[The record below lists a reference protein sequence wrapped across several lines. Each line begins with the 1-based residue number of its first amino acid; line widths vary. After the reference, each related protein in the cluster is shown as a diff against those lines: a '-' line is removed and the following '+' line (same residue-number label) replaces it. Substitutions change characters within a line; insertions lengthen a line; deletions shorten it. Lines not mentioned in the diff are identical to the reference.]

1 MRGAS
6 ISKPPSFHFD
16 LLYLGTTWDLFVFNK
31 ERLLKPKHWRTIAGG
46 RHSLHKANGTTGATI

>member
-1 MRGAS
+1 MRGAL

-16 LLYLGTTWDLFVFNK
+16 LFYLGTMWDLFVFNK

-46 RHSLHKANGTTGATI
+46 RHSLHKANGTTGATV